1 MYLWE
6 SGRSD
11 LGMELYVYGTSRF
24 GGIYTALHSA
34 VYAGESSPPR
44 YAMAAMIAG
53 PIFTLV
59 GKFILPATIDS
70 LFLGIAAT
78 IVITAAGIIKR
89 K

>member
-1 MYLWE
+1 MGLRG
-6 SGRSD
+6 SVAFIP
-11 LGMELYVYGTSRF
+11 LC
-24 GGIYTALHSA
+24 TALFMPGK
-34 VYAGESSPPR
+34 VPPPR

>member
-1 MYLWE
+1 MGLRG
-6 SGRSD
+6 SVAFIP
-11 LGMELYVYGTSRF
+11 LC
-24 GGIYTALHSA
+24 TALFMPGK
-34 VYAGESSPPR
+34 VSPK

-78 IVITAAGIIKR
+78 IVITAAGIVKR

>member
-1 MYLWE
+1 MGLRG
-6 SGRSD
+6 SVAFIP
-11 LGMELYVYGTSRF
+11 LC
-24 GGIYTALHSA
+24 TALFMPGK
-34 VYAGESSPPR
+34 VPPR